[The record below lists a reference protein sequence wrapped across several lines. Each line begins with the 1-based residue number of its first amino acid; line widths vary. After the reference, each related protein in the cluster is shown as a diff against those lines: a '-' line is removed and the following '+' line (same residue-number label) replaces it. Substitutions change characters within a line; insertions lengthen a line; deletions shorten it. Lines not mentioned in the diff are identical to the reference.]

1 MKNST
6 QELTCLDQETRLAT
20 AMSVLDAINRVQA
33 VIEFQLD
40 GTIVHANQNFLAAV
54 GYTLEEIV
62 GQHHR
67 IFCEPG
73 YAASSEYQQFWRH
86 LGDGEFHSGE
96 FKRRAKGG
104 RDIWIAASYN
114 PVLGPDGKPVKVI
127 KFATDITT
135 QKIAAAEFKG
145 KRDAVNRVQAIIEF
159 DLHGRIITAN
169 DNFLNVMGYA
179 LEEVQ
184 GQHHRIFCDSA
195 FVHSPEYLAFWE
207 RLERGEFNAG
217 EYRRVTKSGKD
228 VWILA
233 SYNPIFDAE
242 GKPVKV
248 VKFAT
253 DVTEQKKLSAE
264 SRGKLEALGRSQ
276 AVIEF
281 DMRGHVLSVNHNF
294 LRTMGYTEDEVVGA
308 HHSLFC
314 DENLV
319 KSAQYR
325 NFWAALGQ
333 GEFQSGLFKRRGKHD
348 ADIWILATYNPIL
361 DIDGKA
367 YKVVKFAMDVT
378 DQVQR
383 EMLVSEKVQAISGVL
398 NKLTQSIGDIADGS
412 QETAGIAGQTQVEA
426 ADGSKLLARSR
437 DAIVAIQKSSGD
449 VRDIIDTI
457 NDIASQTHLLAFNA
471 AIEAARAGEHGYGFS
486 VVANEVRKLAEKS
499 AVATREIAK
508 LINDTIN
515 RVDDG
520 TRLSGE
526 VEAAFER
533 IVRSVGRTSESIG
546 QIHAA
551 TSAQANATQD
561 ASALLTE
568 LETITPKH

>member
-6 QELTCLDQETRLAT
+6 EELTCVDQETRLAT

-33 VIEFQLD
+33 VIEFDLD
-40 GTIVHANQNFLAAV
+40 GTILHANTNFLATI
-54 GYTLEEIV
+54 GYALDEIV
-62 GQHHR
+62 GRHHR
-67 IFCEPG
+67 MFVDPE
-73 YAASSEYQQFWRH
+73 YAASLEYAEFWKH
-86 LGDGEFHSGE
+86 LTNGEFHSGE
-96 FKRRAKGG
+96 FKRQAKGG

-114 PVLGPDGKPVKVI
+114 PVLGPDGRPTKVI
-127 KFATDITT
+127 KFATDITA

-159 DLHGRIITAN
+159 DLHGKVLTAN

-179 LEEVQ
+179 LDEVQ
-184 GQHHRIFCDSA
+184 GQHHRMFCDAA
-195 FVHSPEYLAFWE
+195 FVHSPEYLSFWE
-207 RLERGEFNAG
+207 RLGRGEFNAG
-217 EYRRVTKSGKD
+217 EYRRITKSGKD

-253 DVTEQKKLSAE
+253 DITEQKKLSAE
-264 SRGKLEALGRSQ
+264 SRSKLEALGRSQ

-294 LRTMGYTEDEVVGA
+294 LRTMGYTEDEVIGA
-308 HHSLFC
+308 HHSMFC
-314 DENLV
+314 EDDLI
-319 KSAQYR
+319 KSAEYR
-325 NFWAALGQ
+325 IFWAALGQ

-361 DIDGKA
+361 DVNGRA

-378 DQVQR
+378 EQVRR
-383 EMLVSEKVQAISGVL
+383 EMLVSEKVQAISSVL
-398 NKLTQSIGDIADGS
+398 ADLTRSIGVIADGS
-412 QETAGIAGQTQVEA
+412 QQTAGLAGQTQAEA
-426 ADGSKLLARSR
+426 ADGSKLLARSK

-449 VRDIIDTI
+449 VHEIIDTI
-457 NDIASQTHLLAFNA
+457 SDIASQTHLLAFNA

-499 AVATREIAK
+499 ALATREISK
-508 LINDTIN
+508 LINETVT
-515 RVDDG
+515 RVDEG

-533 IVRSVGRTSESIG
+533 IVRSVAKTSESIG
-546 QIHAA
+546 HIHAS
-551 TSAQANATQD
+551 TSAQASATHD
-561 ASALLTE
+561 ASSLLTE
-568 LETITPKH
+568 LESMTPKH

>member
-127 KFATDITT
+127 KFATDITA

-253 DVTEQKKLSAE
+253 DITEQKKLSAE

-314 DENLV
+314 DEDLV

>member
-73 YAASSEYQQFWRH
+73 YAASSEYQQFWQH

-127 KFATDITT
+127 KFATDITA

-159 DLHGRIITAN
+159 DLHGRVLTAN

-207 RLERGEFNAG
+207 RLGRGEFNAG

-253 DVTEQKKLSAE
+253 DITEQKKLSTE

-308 HHSLFC
+308 HHSMFC
-314 DENLV
+314 EEDLV

-361 DIDGKA
+361 DINGKA

-383 EMLVSEKVQAISGVL
+383 EMLVSEKVQAISSVL
-398 NKLTQSIGDIADGS
+398 ADLTRSIGVIADGS

-457 NDIASQTHLLAFNA
+457 SDIASQTHLLAFNA

-508 LINDTIN
+508 LINDTVN
-515 RVDDG
+515 RVDEG

-546 QIHAA
+546 QIHAS
-551 TSAQANATQD
+551 TSAQANATHD